1 MADNPLA
8 NTDQTSLT
16 TTEVDSLEAEEQK
29 STPFALLGNTDV
41 LRQVIIVLALA
52 ICLALAVF
60 LLLWGKEP
68 EMRPLGMYNNQELI
82 ETLDYL
88 DGQKIDYKIEGN
100 TVLVRADRFSDIQLN
115 LRRSGLQQ
123 APPEGDSILLS
134 DPGFGISQRLE
145 RERLNLSRERQLARV
160 IEQFNSV
167 SQAQVLLAIPR
178 ENVFVRDK
186 RQPSATV
193 VLNLRRG
200 STLRQEEVDSI
211 VDTVASAVS
220 EMTPDKVTVTDQ
232 NGRLLN
238 SGSQDPLSA
247 RNRREFELQQKQERE
262 YRQKI
267 DAILSPVLGLGNY
280 TAEVDV
286 RLDFTRT
293 EQTVKSYN
301 PDLPAVRSEMV
312 MEDNS
317 SGLGALGIP
326 GALTNQPPGESD
338 IPEDATGLTAQE
350 QRRNDRSRK
359 EATRNFELDTTI
371 SHSQNATGDVRRLT
385 VSVAVD
391 HKEVLAE
398 DGTVTRVPL
407 NEEELTRI
415 DRLLRGGLGFDVSRG
430 DAIEVVAVPFN
441 RPVMDDIAGTP
452 FYQQAW
458 FLHMMRILGAVIV
471 LVVLLLTLVRPMV
484 RRLLGTEEPAD
495 EFDLDGQNAL
505 LGSDDLTLLAQQAE
519 QDEGMF
525 GIREGR
531 LQLPDLNK
539 DEDILSAI
547 RSLVANEPDLAAQV
561 IRDWVKTD
569 E

>member
-1 MADNPLA
+1 MADNTLV
-8 NTDQTSLT
+8 NTDKNAVSTS
-16 TTEVDSLEAEEQK
+16 EANSLEAEEQK
-29 STPFALLGNTDV
+29 STPLALLSNTDV

-60 LLLWGKEP
+60 LLMWGKEP
-68 EMRPLGMYNNQELI
+68 EMRPLGVYNNQELI
-82 ETLDYL
+82 ETLDFL
-88 DGQKIDYKIEGN
+88 DAQKVEYQIDGN
-100 TVLVRADRFSDIQLN
+100 TVLVRADKFSDIQLN
-115 LRRSGLQQ
+115 LRRSGLDQ

-145 RERLNLSRERQLARV
+145 RERLNLSRERQLSRV
-160 IEQFNSV
+160 IEQYNSV
-167 SQAQVLLAIPR
+167 SKAQVLLAIPR

-186 RQPSATV
+186 RKPSATV
-193 VLNLRRG
+193 LLNLRRG
-200 STLRQEEVDSI
+200 SMLRQEEVDSI
-211 VDTVASAVS
+211 VDTVASAVA
-220 EMTPDKVTVTDQ
+220 EMSPDKVTVTDQ

-247 RNRREFELQQKQERE
+247 RTRREFELQQQQERE

-267 DAILSPVLGLGNY
+267 DSILSPVLGLGNY
-280 TAEVDV
+280 TAEVDL
-286 RLDFTRT
+286 RLDFTRK
-293 EQTVKSYN
+293 EQTVKTYN

-312 MEDNS
+312 MEDNT
-317 SGLGALGIP
+317 SGLGAIGIP

-350 QRRNDRSRK
+350 KRRNERSRK

-371 SHSQNATGDVRRLT
+371 SHSQSSTGDIRRLT

-391 HKEVLAE
+391 HKTITNE
-398 DGTVTRVPL
+398 DGTTERVAL
-407 NEEELTRI
+407 SEEELTRI

-441 RPVMDDIAGTP
+441 RPVMDDIAGVP
-452 FYQQAW
+452 FYEKAW
-458 FLHMMRILGAVIV
+458 FLHLLRILGAVIV

-484 RRLLGTEEPAD
+484 KRLLGTEELPED
-495 EFDLDGQNAL
+495 VDLDGQNAL
-505 LGSDDLTLLAQQAE
+505 MGSDDLTLLAQQAE

-525 GIREGR
+525 GVREGR

-539 DEDILSAI
+539 DEDVLSAI
-547 RSLVANEPDLAAQV
+547 RALVANEPDLAAQV
-561 IRDWVKTD
+561 VRDWVKTD

>member
-1 MADNPLA
+1 MADNQLVNADKSALA
-8 NTDQTSLT
+8 TS
-16 TTEVDSLEAEEQK
+16 EANSLEADEQK
-29 STPFALLGNTDV
+29 STPLALLGNTDI
-41 LRQVIIVLALA
+41 LRQVILVLALA

-68 EMRPLGMYNNQELI
+68 EMRPLGVYNNQELI
-82 ETLDYL
+82 ETLDFL
-88 DGQKIDYKIEGN
+88 DAQKVDYQIDGS
-100 TVLVRADRFSDIQLN
+100 TVLVRADQFADIQLN
-115 LRRSGLQQ
+115 LRRSGLDQ
-123 APPEGDSILLS
+123 APPQGDSILLS

-160 IEQFNSV
+160 IEQYNSV
-167 SQAQVLLAIPR
+167 AQAQVLLAIPR

-193 VLNLRRG
+193 LLNLRRN
-200 STLRQEEVDSI
+200 STLRQEEVDAI
-211 VDTVASAVS
+211 VDTVASAVP

-247 RNRREFELQQKQERE
+247 RTRREFELQQKQERE

-267 DAILSPVLGLGNY
+267 DSILSPVLGLGNY
-280 TAEVDV
+280 TAEVDI
-286 RLDFTRT
+286 RLDFTRK
-293 EQTVKSYN
+293 EQTVKTYN

-312 MEDNS
+312 MEDNT

-326 GALTNQPPGESD
+326 GALTNQPPAESD
-338 IPEDATGLTAQE
+338 IPENAAGLAQE
-350 QRRNDRSRK
+350 QRRNERSRK

-371 SHSQNATGDVRRLT
+371 SHSQSATGDIRRLT

-391 HKEVLAE
+391 HKAIINE
-398 DGTVTRVPL
+398 DGTTERVAL
-407 NEEELTRI
+407 NQEELTRI

-441 RPVMDDIAGTP
+441 RPVMDDIVGVP
-452 FYQQAW
+452 FYEQAW
-458 FLHMMRILGAVIV
+458 FFHLLRILGAVAV
-471 LVVLLLTLVRPMV
+471 LIVLLLTLVRPMV
-484 RRLLGTEEPAD
+484 KRLLGTEELP
-495 EFDLDGQNAL
+495 ENIDLDGQNAL
-505 LGSDDLTLLAQQAE
+505 MGSDDLTLLAQQAE

-539 DEDILSAI
+539 DEDVLSAI
-547 RSLVANEPDLAAQV
+547 RALVANEPDLAAQV
-561 IRDWVKTD
+561 VRDWVKAD

>member
-1 MADNPLA
+1 MADNPLV
-8 NTDQTSLT
+8 NTDKSALATG
-16 TTEVDSLEAEEQK
+16 EDNSLEAQEQK
-29 STPFALLGNTDV
+29 STPFALLGNTDI
-41 LRQVIIVLALA
+41 LRQIIIVLALA

-60 LLLWGKEP
+60 ILLWGKEP
-68 EMRPLGMYNNQELI
+68 QMRPLGVYSNQELI
-82 ETLDYL
+82 ETLDFL
-88 DGQKIDYKIEGN
+88 DAQKIEYTIDGS
-100 TVLVRADRFSDIQLN
+100 TVLVRADQFSDIQLN
-115 LRRSGLQQ
+115 LRRSGLDQS
-123 APPEGDSILLS
+123 PPQGDSILLS

-160 IEQFNSV
+160 IEQYNSV
-167 SQAQVLLAIPR
+167 AQAQVLLAIPR

-200 STLRQEEVDSI
+200 GTLRQEEVDAI

-220 EMTPDKVTVTDQ
+220 DMTPDRVTVTDQ

-247 RNRREFELQQKQERE
+247 RTRREFELQQKQEAE

-286 RLDFTRT
+286 RLDFTRK
-293 EQTVKSYN
+293 EQTVKSFN

-312 MEDNS
+312 MEDNT
-317 SGLGALGIP
+317 SGMGAIGIP
-326 GALTNQPPGESD
+326 GALTNQPPAESD
-338 IPEDATGLTAQE
+338 IPEQAGTAQE
-350 QRRNDRSRK
+350 KQSNERSRR

-371 SHSQNATGDVRRLT
+371 SHTQSATGDVRRLT

-391 HKEVLAE
+391 HKTISKE
-398 DGTVTRVPL
+398 DGTQERVALTP
-407 NEEELTRI
+407 EELTRI

-430 DAIEVVAVPFN
+430 DAIEVVSVAFN
-441 RPVMDDIAGTP
+441 RPQLDDIVGVP
-452 FYQQAW
+452 FYETTW
-458 FLHMMRILGAVIV
+458 FLHLARILGAVIV
-471 LVVLLLTLVRPMV
+471 LIVLLLTLVRPMV
-484 RRLLGTEEPAD
+484 RRLLGSD
-495 EFDLDGQNAL
+495 EKMPEDMDLDGQNAL
-505 LGSDDLTLLAQQAE
+505 LGNDSLSLLAQQAE

-525 GIREGR
+525 GLREGR

-539 DEDILSAI
+539 DEDVLSAI
-547 RSLVANEPDLAAQV
+547 RALVANEPDLAAQV
-561 IRDWVKTD
+561 VRNWVKAD
-569 E
+569 D

>member
-1 MADNPLA
+1 MADNPLV
-8 NTDQTSLT
+8 NTDKSALATG
-16 TTEVDSLEAEEQK
+16 EDNSLEAQEQK
-29 STPFALLGNTDV
+29 STPFALLGNTDI
-41 LRQVIIVLALA
+41 LRQIIIVLALA

-60 LLLWGKEP
+60 ILLWGKEP
-68 EMRPLGMYNNQELI
+68 QMRPLGVYSNQELI
-82 ETLDYL
+82 ETLDFL
-88 DGQKIDYKIEGN
+88 DAQKIEYTIDGS
-100 TVLVRADRFSDIQLN
+100 TVLVRADQFADIQLN
-115 LRRSGLQQ
+115 LRRSGLDQS
-123 APPEGDSILLS
+123 PPQGDSILLS

-160 IEQFNSV
+160 IEQYNSV
-167 SQAQVLLAIPR
+167 AQAQVLLAIPR

-200 STLRQEEVDSI
+200 GTLRQEEVDAI

-220 EMTPDKVTVTDQ
+220 DMTPDRVTVTDQ

-247 RNRREFELQQKQERE
+247 RTRREFELQQKQEAE

-286 RLDFTRT
+286 RLDFTRK
-293 EQTVKSYN
+293 EQTVKSFN

-312 MEDNS
+312 MEDNT
-317 SGLGALGIP
+317 SGMGAIGIP
-326 GALTNQPPGESD
+326 GALTNQPPAESD
-338 IPEDATGLTAQE
+338 IPEEAGAAQE
-350 QRRNDRSRK
+350 KQSNERSRR

-371 SHSQNATGDVRRLT
+371 SHTQSATGDVRRLT

-391 HKEVLAE
+391 HKTINKE
-398 DGTVTRVPL
+398 DGTTERVALTP
-407 NEEELTRI
+407 EELTRI

-430 DAIEVVAVPFN
+430 DAIEVVSVAFN
-441 RPVMDDIAGTP
+441 RPQLDDIVGVP
-452 FYQQAW
+452 FYEKTW
-458 FLHMMRILGAVIV
+458 FLHLMRILGAVIV
-471 LVVLLLTLVRPMV
+471 LIVLLLTLVRPMV
-484 RRLLGTEEPAD
+484 RRLLGSDEKMPEEM
-495 EFDLDGQNAL
+495 DLDGQNAL
-505 LGSDDLTLLAQQAE
+505 LGNDSLSLLAQQAE

-525 GIREGR
+525 GLREGR

-539 DEDILSAI
+539 DEDVLSAI
-547 RSLVANEPDLAAQV
+547 RALVANEPDLAAQV
-561 IRDWVKTD
+561 VRNWVKAD
-569 E
+569 D